1 MKMKPVDVK
10 IIRYIDFGKE
20 SNNKDRKFKIGD
32 IVRISK
38 YIDILLQII
47 KKVKNT
53 VAWTYVLMILIVKK
67 LLELFMKKNCKRQV
81 KENLEQKKDL

>member
-10 IIRYIDFGKE
+10 NIRYIDFGKE

-38 YIDILLQII
+38 YINILLQII

-53 VAWTYVLMILIVKK
+53 VAWTYVLMVKK
-67 LLELFMKKNCKRQV
+67 LLELFMKKNCKKQV
-81 KENLEQKKDL
+81 KKNLEQKKDL

>member
-10 IIRYIDFGKE
+10 NIRYIDFGKV

-38 YIDILLQII
+38 YINILLQII

-53 VAWTYVLMILIVKK
+53 VAWTYVLLVKK
-67 LLELFMKKNCKRQV
+67 LLELFMKKNCKKQV
-81 KENLEQKKDL
+81 KKNLEQKKDL

>member
-47 KKVKNT
+47 KKS
-53 VAWTYVLMILIVKK
+53 
-67 LLELFMKKNCKRQV
+67 
-81 KENLEQKKDL
+81 

>member
-10 IIRYIDFGKE
+10 NIRYIDFGKE
-20 SNNKDRKFKIGD
+20 SNNKGRKFKIGD

-38 YIDILLQII
+38 YINILLQII

-53 VAWTYVLMILIVKK
+53 VAWTYVLMVKK
-67 LLELFMKKNCKRQV
+67 LLELFMKKNCKKQV
-81 KENLEQKKDL
+81 KKNLEQKKDL